1 MELSPSPRTEYGV
14 CHGPP
19 KGNPLPKSGFMEA
32 HFLRKRCFLKSCS
45 CSAEELSSS
54 EGCLLTNELGFCE
67 VCHLTAELGF
77 FEECPLT
84 TELGICKGCPLTA
97 KLGSSEGYPLT
108 AELGFYEVCVS
119 NEGDSAKVRV
129 RFELEPLE

>member
-67 VCHLTAELGF
+67 VHPFTAKLGSSEGCLLTAELGTCEVRQPTAERDSSEVCQATAELGICEVCHLTAELGF

-84 TELGICKGCPLTA
+84 TELGI
-97 KLGSSEGYPLT
+97 
-108 AELGFYEVCVS
+108 
-119 NEGDSAKVRV
+119 
-129 RFELEPLE
+129 